1 MVAKIIV
8 FENKTRKGVPSLQ
21 RIADHS
27 PPKDDTFLFH
37 FLYRFVCSAL
47 IYGPPQIHVKPF
59 ILFFKFKFR
68 LDSTSALLCGQN
80 SLWLSSTLIRCK
92 NLIILLARLHFC
104 SIHLWHC
111 VLIACYF
118 VLFLFQSLPVAIVC
132 SPNDLPSIQKE
143 MVKIIL
149 LRLI

>member
-59 ILFFKFKFR
+59 ILFLNLNFVLTAPARFCVAR
-68 LDSTSALLCGQN
+68 IHCGYPLL
-80 SLWLSSTLIRCK
+80 LFDVR
-92 NLIILLARLHFC
+92 ILLFYWLVSIFC

-118 VLFLFQSLPVAIVC
+118 VLFSISISSC
-132 SPNDLPSIQKE
+132 SDCMLSK
-143 MVKIIL
+143 
-149 LRLI
+149 